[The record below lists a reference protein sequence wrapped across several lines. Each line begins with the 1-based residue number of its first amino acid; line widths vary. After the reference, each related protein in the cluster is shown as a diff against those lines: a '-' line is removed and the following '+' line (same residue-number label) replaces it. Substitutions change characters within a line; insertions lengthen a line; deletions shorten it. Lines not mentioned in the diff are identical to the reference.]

1 MFNYSSVEPEELSF
15 IEGDVLFIID
25 KSSDPEWWKVHIGIN
40 FYVTFLQAAESTYP
54 RVNKLALPLTFV
66 REKLLIMVV

>member
-40 FYVTFLQAAESTYP
+40 CHVTFVDEASTSAFLPAAK
-54 RVNKLALPLTFV
+54 RQV
-66 REKLLIMVV
+66 MG